1 VGLGVT
7 AHAAAE
13 AAGHPHQVSV
23 LQRLVGPGQRPPP
36 HAEPARIMPHPEIRV
51 ENDAIYAIVAVA
63 QQILVEGAQ
72 PIRHQGRV

>member
-1 VGLGVT
+1 MGLGVT
-7 AHAAAE
+7 AHAAVE
-13 AAGHPHQVSV
+13 PAGRPHRVSV